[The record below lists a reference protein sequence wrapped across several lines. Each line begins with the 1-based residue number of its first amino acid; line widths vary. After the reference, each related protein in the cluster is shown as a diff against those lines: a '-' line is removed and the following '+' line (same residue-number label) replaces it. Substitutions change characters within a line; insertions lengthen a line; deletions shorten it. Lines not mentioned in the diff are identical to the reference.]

1 MDTLTTAQIHTLIVE
16 HQRIAAAA
24 GYDIAQR
31 RESRR
36 AVKLYTAELARRQ
49 S

>member
-1 MDTLTTAQIHTLIVE
+1 MDTLTTAQIHALIVE
-16 HQRIAAAA
+16 HHRIVA
-24 GYDIAQR
+24 GTYDTAQR